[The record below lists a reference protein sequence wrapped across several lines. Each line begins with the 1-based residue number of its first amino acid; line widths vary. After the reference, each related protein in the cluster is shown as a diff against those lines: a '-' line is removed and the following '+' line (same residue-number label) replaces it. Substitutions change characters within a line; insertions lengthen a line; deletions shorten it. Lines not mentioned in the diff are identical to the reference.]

1 MLLNSQYIE
10 HRQLA
15 LKNKVSITVLHE
27 YNYLLLNQL
36 FSDWISD
43 KKTHYWQPKNKSM
56 LKLKIRENFKYTTE
70 LSMVM
75 CFEDAASDPMVIRIY
90 HDAQLAELI
99 YSNEFERQYRQL
111 GGLADADHQA
121 ELRFSQNCFLNKW
134 LIFLLQN
141 GYHKQKVACD

>member
-1 MLLNSQYIE
+1 MLLNSQFLE

-36 FSDWISD
+36 FSEWTGTT
-43 KKTHYWQPKNKSM
+43 KVHHWQPKNKA
-56 LKLKIRENFKYTTE
+56 KLQLRVRENFKYTTE
-70 LSMVM
+70 FSMAM
-75 CFEDAASDPMVIRIY
+75 LFSDATSDPMVVRIY
-90 HDAQLAELI
+90 HDAQLAELV

-111 GGLADADHQA
+111 GGLADTDHQA

-141 GYHKQKVACD
+141 GYHKEKVD

>member
-1 MLLNSQYIE
+1 MLLNTQFIE

-15 LKNKVSITVLHE
+15 LKNKVSITALHE

-36 FSDWISD
+36 FSEWTDDSKI
-43 KKTHYWQPKNKSM
+43 HHWQPKNKS
-56 LKLKIRENFKYTTE
+56 KLQLRVRENFKYTTE
-70 LSMVM
+70 FSMTM
-75 CFEDAASDPMVIRIY
+75 LFSDATSDPMVVRIY
-90 HDAQLAELI
+90 HDAQLAELV

-111 GGLADADHQA
+111 GGLADSDHQA

-141 GYHKQKVACD
+141 GYHKEKVD